1 MVPSCVVVDDGCC
14 GGGVERSTID
24 AYDDVSFGDFQKRR
38 IEAFSRDKGEGGG
51 GGFIGDR

>member
-38 IEAFSRDKGEGGG
+38 IEALSRDKVEGGG
-51 GGFIGDR
+51 GGVL